1 MIDQQS
7 LENVVAKQADI
18 ESRRETG
25 LARVLSV
32 NDATL
37 DSHAL
42 VLTGVRRSGKSTVM
56 SQRMRKEAGEWYY
69 LKFDSPQLV
78 DMELSDCEMLDKVIE
93 RRGGATREPAQGLLR
108 RYGTC
113 ERGFQTHGI
122 Q

>member
-7 LENVVAKQADI
+7 LENVVTKQADI
-18 ESRRETG
+18 EARRETG
-25 LARVLSV
+25 LERVLSV

-56 SQRMRKEAGEWYY
+56 SQRIRKEAGDWFY

-93 RRGGATREPAQGLLR
+93 RRGAKSLYFDEMHEFDGWELYVLQKLD
-108 RYGTC
+108 
-113 ERGFQTHGI
+113 
-122 Q
+122 